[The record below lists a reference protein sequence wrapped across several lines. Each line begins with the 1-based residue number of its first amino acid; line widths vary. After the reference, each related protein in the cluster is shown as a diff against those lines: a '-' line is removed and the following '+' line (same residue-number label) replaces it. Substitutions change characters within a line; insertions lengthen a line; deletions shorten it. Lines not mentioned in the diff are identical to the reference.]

1 MKSNR
6 DITNDDIRRW
16 ISDDNPPSHEDV
28 LATGEALNGL
38 ANEYAVKPEDSVR
51 AAILGK
57 MATLNRQK
65 KEQQK
70 ISLDNLPMLTAGSN
84 WLEWKEAVKDIEP
97 EEDFEN
103 IYMHPLEINDKYEL
117 YILWVKNYVDEEVH
131 HDVIESF
138 TLLEG
143 SCECLI
149 TDKNGTKRTVR
160 MREGDHLEM
169 VLGEDHDISVTSG
182 NMAKAILQ
190 WVKLAA

>member
-1 MKSNR
+1 MKKNR
-6 DITNDDIRRW
+6 DITNDDIRQW
-16 ISDDNPPSHEDV
+16 MDDDNPPSREDV

-38 ANEYAVKPEDSVR
+38 AEAYSVMPEDGVR
-51 AAILGK
+51 AAILAK

-70 ISLDNLPMLTAGSN
+70 ISLDNLPMLTAESN

-103 IYMHPLEINDKYEL
+103 IYMHPLETNDKYEL

-149 TDKNGTKRTVR
+149 TDKNGVKRTVR

-169 VLGEDHDISVTSG
+169 ILGEDHDISVTSG